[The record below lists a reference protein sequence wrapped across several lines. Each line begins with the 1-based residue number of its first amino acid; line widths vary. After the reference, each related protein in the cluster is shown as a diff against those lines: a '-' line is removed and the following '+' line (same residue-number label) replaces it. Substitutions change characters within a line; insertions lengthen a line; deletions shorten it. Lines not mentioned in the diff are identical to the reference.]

1 MASFGYEAIDASGKT
16 IKGSLEADAI
26 GEVKGIL
33 KSQGLILVSA
43 KEQGFLQK
51 DIDLDINS
59 KPKPRDLAIFCR
71 QFVSMTKA
79 GVTLIDCLRMLADQT
94 ENKMLKKATEGVRVN
109 VEKGETLADSLAEY
123 PKVFPDLMINMV
135 AAGESSGSLD
145 VAVDRMGTHFEKA
158 AKTKALVKKAMIYPV
173 VVLCVALVVIIA
185 MLLIV
190 IPRYTEMFNQ
200 MDAKLPGITLFVKAQ
215 SDFMVKYWFIVIPV
229 IIGVVAGIK
238 MWSTTSSGKYVLHAI
253 KLKIPALSNLEV
265 KQSASMMARTLSTL
279 MAAGVP
285 LVEAVEIVSGTMTNV
300 YFRDALENA
309 KEEIMIG
316 QPLSRPLEECG
327 LFPPMVY
334 HMLKIGEE
342 TGDTEGMLTKL
353 ADYYDEEVEM
363 AVQSLTAAMEP
374 MIIILLA
381 GIVGFLIAACMAP
394 MVGMYAAIDRL

>member
-16 IKGSLEADAI
+16 IKGSLEADSLV
-26 GEVKGIL
+26 EVKGTL

-43 KEQGFLQK
+43 KEQGLLQK
-51 DIDLDINS
+51 DINLDIKT

-79 GVTLIDCLRMLADQT
+79 GVTLIDCLRMLAEQT
-94 ENKMLKKATEGVRVN
+94 ENKMLKEAVEGVRVN
-109 VEKGETLADSLAEY
+109 VEKGETLADSLAEF
-123 PKVFPDLMINMV
+123 PKVFPELMINMV

-145 VAVDRMGTHFEKA
+145 VAVERMGTHFEKS
-158 AKTKALVKKAMIYPV
+158 AKTSALVKKAMIYPV
-173 VVLCVALVVIIA
+173 VVLCVAFVVVIL
-185 MLLIV
+185 MLLVV
-190 IPRYTEMFNQ
+190 IPRYTDMFDQ
-200 MDAKLPGITLFVKAQ
+200 MGAELPGITLFVKAE
-215 SDFMVKYWFIVIPV
+215 SDFIVNYWFIVIPGF
-229 IIGVVAGIK
+229 IGLIVAIK
-238 MWSTTSSGKYVLHAI
+238 MWAATMSGKYVLHKI
-253 KLKIPALSNLEV
+253 KLKIPAMGQLET

-285 LVEAVEIVSGTMTNV
+285 LVEAVDIVSGTMSNV
-300 YFRDALENA
+300 YFKDALVNA

-342 TGDTEGMLTKL
+342 TGDTEGMLTRL

-363 AVQSLTAAMEP
+363 AVQSLMAAMEP

-381 GIVGFLIAACMAP
+381 GVVGFMIAACMAP
-394 MVGMYAAIDRL
+394 MVGMYGAIDNL